1 MEPAF
6 FYDPANLSLIA
17 GLALLGLDIVVI
29 GLSPVMFVA
38 VGALLTSAV
47 LYATGWRLPLVETAA
62 LVAGAGLIVAIVGR
76 KPLQRFQNAD
86 IEEDK
91 SSDLIGREVTLT
103 HEVTKT
109 RGVIFWSG
117 VEWQARLAQ
126 DSRVESLAPG
136 ARARVAAVEN
146 LALVLA
152 PTSD

>member
-6 FYDPANLSLIA
+6 LYDPANASLIA
-17 GLALLGLDIVVI
+17 GLILLGLDIVVI

-47 LYATGWRLPLVETAA
+47 LYVSGWRPSLIETTAI
-62 LVAGAGLIVAIVGR
+62 VAGVSLLIAIVGR

-91 SSDLIGREVTLT
+91 SSDLIGREVTTT

-117 VEWQARLAQ
+117 VEWQARLAE
-126 DSRVESLAPG
+126 DASVESLAPG
-136 ARARVAAVEN
+136 ARARVVAVEN

-152 PTSD
+152 PLA

>member
-38 VGALLTSAV
+38 VGALFNSAV
-47 LYATGWRLPLVETAA
+47 LYAGWRPSLVETAA
-62 LVAGAGLIVAIVGR
+62 IVASAGSSAR

-91 SSDLIGREVTLT
+91 SSLI
-103 HEVTKT
+103 
-109 RGVIFWSG
+109 
-117 VEWQARLAQ
+117 
-126 DSRVESLAPG
+126 SLA
-136 ARARVAAVEN
+136 AR
-146 LALVLA
+146 
-152 PTSD
+152 